1 VRAWLQTDLLRPRRC
16 GCRSWVAPCWR
27 RGGQLL
33 PRAGELRLCFG
44 QFLTRG
50 LQPTFELSYRLVAL
64 RKVTGG
70 PGELGLE
77 LRLLALRL
85 RLFGRELVP
94 ACCCR
99 CDGGLKL
106 LTLLGKP
113 LLFRT
118 RIGELSLGSGLG
130 IARLLQALLRVGNL
144 GGFRRQLLCG
154 AAQVLSHRRLLAACL
169 LKLAAD
175 IGNLTG
181 LRQDSLLT
189 GRNLLLE
196 RGKPLLG
203 LRQLILQLGEALG
216 LTIVLRLTSAARCSA
231 ACSSSWVAVTRA

>member
-1 VRAWLQTDLLRPRRC
+1 M
-16 GCRSWVAPCWR
+16 
-27 RGGQLL
+27 
-33 PRAGELRLCFG
+33 
-44 QFLTRG
+44 TRG

-85 RLFGRELVP
+85 RVFGRELVS

-106 LTLLGKP
+106 LTLPGKP
-113 LLFRT
+113 LLLGAQT
-118 RIGELSLGSGLG
+118 GQLSLSSGLG
-130 IARLLQALLRVGNL
+130 IARLLEALFSVGNL
-144 GGFRRQLLCG
+144 RCRQLLCR
-154 AAQVLSHRRLLAACL
+154 AAQVLSHRRLLATCL
-169 LKLAAD
+169 LNLAAD
-175 IGNLTG
+175 IGNLSG

-189 GRNLLLE
+189 RRNLLLE

-203 LRQLILQLGEALG
+203 LRQLILQLCKALG
-216 LTIVLRLTSAARCSA
+216 LSHRAAVDLRGPLFCGL
-231 ACSSSWVAVTRA
+231 